1 MGGFKPNIS
10 PLVAEQMPM
19 DRMHVKPNP
28 KTGERELVDPA
39 VTITR
44 IYLYFYLF
52 INIGALGML
61 YCMINWESRWVL
73 TLR

>member
-19 DRMHVKPNP
+19 DRMYVRPNP

-52 INIGALGML
+52 INVGALGTL
-61 YCMINWESRWVL
+61 YYMINWETRVL
-73 TLR
+73 LTPR